1 MAMTSL
7 GYFYVSNRYT
17 FSSFLNTDL
26 MDQKNIDT
34 WAEYISDL
42 LLKSV
47 LK

>member
-1 MAMTSL
+1 MTSL
-7 GYFYVSNRYT
+7 GYFYVSNRNT

-26 MDQKNIDT
+26 MDQDPIDA

-42 LLKSV
+42 LLKSM